1 MLIQQLINGLTL
13 GSIYALIALGYTMVY
28 GILMMINFAHSE
40 IFMAGAFAGFYMCAL
55 FLGKLQNPHLSPHWA
70 LSFGKHHPYA
80 VLLLTFIFSFVFA
93 GALAFLVERIA
104 YRPLRRAPRLMP
116 LISAIGVSIILQNVV
131 MLFVSPQYEIFPPV
145 LKTKIL
151 EYGQKGFHIVPMEKA
166 NESASFSL
174 STTQALIMFTSVALM
189 FILQFF
195 IARTKM
201 GKAMRATAND
211 METAGLMGIS
221 VNRIISLTFFIGG
234 GLGGVAGVL
243 NGLYYGSIKYNMGF
257 LPGIKA
263 FTCAVL
269 GGIGN
274 IPGAMLGGYLLGILE
289 SLGAGFIP
297 GGAQWKDVIAFCVLI
312 LVLIVRPSGIL
323 GEQVSEKV

>member
-1 MLIQQLINGLTL
+1 MLIQQLINGVTL
-13 GSIYALIALGYTMVY
+13 GSIYALIAIGYTLVY

-40 IFMAGAFAGFYMCAL
+40 IFMAGAFSGL
-55 FLGKLQNPHLSPHWA
+55 FVCSFFLLSPSSPHWA
-70 LSFGKHHPYA
+70 HLAGKHHPYA
-80 VLLLTFIFSFVFA
+80 LLLLTFFSSFVFA
-93 GALAFLVERIA
+93 GFLAFLIERIA

-116 LISAIGVSIILQNVV
+116 LISAIGVSIILQNFV
-131 MLFVSPQYEIFPPV
+131 MLFISTQYEIFPSII
-145 LKTKIL
+145 KTKIL
-151 EYGQKGFHIVPMEKA
+151 EYGSRGFHIVPMEKA
-166 NESASFSL
+166 DSTASFSV
-174 STTQALIMFTSVALM
+174 SSVQVLIMLTAVVLM
-189 FILQFF
+189 FTLHFF
-195 IARTKM
+195 ITRTKM

-211 METAGLMGIS
+211 IETAGLMGIS

-257 LPGIKA
+257 LPALKA

-274 IPGAMLGGYLLGILE
+274 IQGAMLGGFLLGIME

-312 LVLIVRPSGIL
+312 LVLMFKPTGIL
-323 GEQVSEKV
+323 GEQVAEKV

>member
-1 MLIQQLINGLTL
+1 MLIQQLINGATL

-28 GILMMINFAHSE
+28 GILLMINFAHSE
-40 IFMAGAFAGFYMCAL
+40 IFMGGAFAGFYVCAF
-55 FLGKLQNPHLSPHWA
+55 FLSVLPHTGDGTVSVFPYGVLCA
-70 LSFGKHHPYA
+70 AFFVSFA
-80 VLLLTFIFSFVFA
+80 VAGGTAFI
-93 GALAFLVERIA
+93 VERVA
-104 YRPLRRAPRLMP
+104 YRPLRHAPRLMP

-131 MLFVSPQYEIFPPV
+131 MLFISSEYKIFPPV
-145 LKTKIL
+145 LATKIL
-151 EYGQKGFHIVPMEKA
+151 EYGVHGFRVVPVEKA
-166 NESASFSL
+166 DTAAVFTVSSV
-174 STTQALIMFTSVALM
+174 QILIMATAVSLM
-189 FILQFF
+189 FILHFF
-195 IARTKM
+195 ITRTKM
-201 GKAMRATAND
+201 GKAMRATASD
-211 METAGLMGIS
+211 RETAGLMGIS

-323 GEQVSEKV
+323 GENVSEKV